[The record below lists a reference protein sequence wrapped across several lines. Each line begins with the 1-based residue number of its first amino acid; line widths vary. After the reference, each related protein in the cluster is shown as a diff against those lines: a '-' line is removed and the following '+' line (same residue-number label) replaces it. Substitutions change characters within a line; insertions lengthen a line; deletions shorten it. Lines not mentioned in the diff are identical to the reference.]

1 MVSVPWIE
9 KYRPLTFEEI
19 VLTDY
24 IKDKFTQLSIDNFPN
39 ILIFGPPG
47 TGKTTTAITIC
58 KKILSDPTSYIE
70 LNASDNRGINMINDF
85 IQGFCKK
92 RNDEKIKIVILD
104 EADNITKKAQEQLIN
119 FIENYSFIKFIFT
132 CNDSN
137 QIIET
142 LQSRCL
148 LIKFNK
154 PSVSDTRLILK
165 KISSEEKLSLSNDV
179 INDILVFSDF
189 DIRKSINNLEA
200 MSSLYK
206 EINHKSIKKFFNNP
220 SIQSTFD
227 ILNILIFKKD
237 INTAFKKFLE
247 IMNEGVNVYD
257 FVVCTINILQEYDE
271 FKEYFDKINI
281 DKDLSILIL
290 EKYHDTYYKILKTVE
305 SKLQIINLFHKIMML

>member
-1 MVSVPWIE
+1 MGFVPWIE
-9 KYRPLTFEEI
+9 KYRPSIFDEVI
-19 VLTDY
+19 LTDH
-24 IKDKFTQLSIDNFPN
+24 IKDKFNQLSIDNFPN

-47 TGKTTTAITIC
+47 IGKTTTAITIC
-58 KKILSDPTSYIE
+58 KKILPLSDSYIE
-70 LNASDNRGINMINDF
+70 LNASDNRGINMIYNS
-85 IQGFCKK
+85 IQSFCKK
-92 RNDEKIKIVILD
+92 KNDEKIKVVILD

-119 FIENYSFIKFIFT
+119 FIENYPYIKFIFT

-154 PSVSDTRLILK
+154 PSVSNTKIILQ
-165 KISSEEKLSLSNDV
+165 KICQEEKLSLSENV
-179 INDILVFSDF
+179 INDILIFSDF

-206 EINHKSIKKFFNNP
+206 EINNKAIKKYFNNP

-227 ILNILIFKKD
+227 ILEILVFKKD
-237 INTAFKKFLE
+237 INSAFKKFLE
-247 IMNEGVNVYD
+247 ITKEGVNIYD

-271 FKEYFDKINI
+271 FKEYFDRINI
-281 DKDLSILIL
+281 DKDQSILIL
-290 EKYHDTYYKILKTVE
+290 EKYHDCYYKILKTVE
-305 SKLQIINLFHKIMML
+305 SKLQIINLFHKIMNI